1 MTQGRKSA
9 VRLDRRA
16 GLRQWPRAGAVLPLL
31 LLITACA
38 SRAQA
43 PAGTPVPDPSAFA
56 AEMVRASTTRDP
68 QRIGFT
74 WTLNEAGS
82 RVNGRGVVRV
92 EAPERARLDLFG
104 PRNETYLAAAL
115 IADAYR
121 LPPTVPDAAALPS
134 PAIMWG
140 GIAVIRPPVGAELA
154 SATTTGEAAFLRY
167 LAPDGSVYQYQ
178 VNLSGG
184 TPRVEAVERSRGASR
199 LETVRIGRDAAGQ
212 ISRSDYRNWAEFREL
227 VLEITEVENVATFP
241 AGTWQP

>member
-1 MTQGRKSA
+1 MTEPRSSMLPGAAHSPRRKWA
-9 VRLDRRA
+9 LA
-16 GLRQWPRAGAVLPLL
+16 GCLLPLL
-31 LLITACA
+31 LFITACGG
-38 SRAQA
+38 RAQA
-43 PAGTPVPDPSAFA
+43 PLGTPVPDPAGFA
-56 AEMVRASTTRDP
+56 AELARASATPEP

-115 IADAYR
+115 LGDSYR
-121 LPPTVPDAAALPS
+121 LPPTADAAALPS
-134 PAIMWG
+134 AAILWG
-140 GIAVIRPPVGAELA
+140 GVGVIRPPAGAELA
-154 SATTTGEAAFLRY
+154 GATTTGDAAFLRY
-167 LAPDGSVYQYQ
+167 QAPDGSIYQYQ

-199 LETVRIGRDAAGQ
+199 LETVRINRDPTGG

-227 VLEITEVENVATFP
+227 VLEIVEVENVATFP
-241 AGTWQP
+241 ASTWQP